1 MAVWEADLQFAA
13 TGSGAAAAAERG
25 REGRGGAGRREEELT
40 GR

>member
-1 MAVWEADLQFAA
+1 MAVREADLQFAA
-13 TGSGAAAAAERG
+13 TGSGAAAAERG